1 MSEAAAGATARVD
14 LELEAVAR
22 RLDELV
28 GLLSVPGAQREHRF
42 GQRSTGCSTPVS
54 RGGRWRS
61 VLADAGDTT

>member
-28 GLLSVPGAQREHRF
+28 GLLSVPGAHREHWF
-42 GQRSTGCSTPVS
+42 GKRSTGCSTPV
-54 RGGRWRS
+54 GHGERWSS
-61 VLADAGDTT
+61 VLADAGDTA